1 MTMKSFLVKLIIF
14 LVIVSLIPA
23 SGLAKKKKDKKD
35 KPVYQFTIET
45 EVARTKAKPQDRT
58 GTCWCFATVSYLES
72 ELLRMGKEEIDLS
85 EMYIVRH
92 TYPAKALNYV
102 QMHGDA
108 NFSQGG
114 QAHDVLETAARSG
127 MAPESVYTGKN
138 INENIHNHGEM
149 VAALKGML
157 DGVLAGKRRRKV
169 TPRWPEAITAVLD
182 IYLGKSPESF
192 EYKGKTYTPQSF
204 FKDYMQLNPDDYIEL
219 TSYSHHPYYK
229 KCRLELPDNWNY
241 NSNYYN
247 LPIDDF
253 EKVVDHALKSGHS
266 VVWDGD
272 VSERLFN
279 PGRSQTGYGKGYII
293 VPLKDLSDMTRE
305 ERRKE
310 KEITEPVKEIEIT
323 QELRQETF
331 NNMTTT
337 DDHLMH
343 FVGIAKD
350 QTGGK
355 FYLVKNSG
363 GEDRVNKGYYY
374 MSRAFF
380 RLKTTALMIH
390 KDALPAD
397 IKQKLG
403 L

>member
-1 MTMKSFLVKLIIF
+1 MMKSLWVRLIIF
-14 LVIVSLIPA
+14 LVIVSLLPV
-23 SGLAKKKKDKKD
+23 SGMAKKKKDVKD
-35 KPVYQFTIET
+35 KPVYEFKIET
-45 EVARTKAKPQDRT
+45 EVKRTHPKPQDHT
-58 GTCWCFATVSYLES
+58 GTCWCFATISYLES
-72 ELLRMGKEEIDLS
+72 ELLRMGKDEIDLS

-92 TYPAKALNYV
+92 TYPRKALNYI

-114 QAHDVLETAARSG
+114 QAHDVLETAALWG
-127 MAPESVYTGKN
+127 MVPDAIYTGKN
-138 INENIHNHGEM
+138 INEGIHNHGEM
-149 VAALKGML
+149 VAVLKGML
-157 DGVLAGKRRRKV
+157 DGVLSGNRRRKI
-169 TPRWPEAITAVLD
+169 TPRWPEAIEAVLD
-182 IYLGKSPESF
+182 IYLGRSPESF
-192 EYKGKTYTPQSF
+192 EYNGKTYTPQGF
-204 FKDYMQLNPDDYIEL
+204 FKDYMQINPSDYVEL
-219 TSYSHHPYYK
+219 TSYNHHPYYK
-229 KCRLELPDNWNY
+229 KCRLEIPDNWNY

-247 LPIDDF
+247 LPIDEF
-253 EKVVDHALKSGHS
+253 EKVADYALLNGHS
-266 VVWDGD
+266 VLWDGD

-279 PGRSQTGYGKGYII
+279 PGRSDTGYGKGYVIL
-293 VPLKDLSDMTRE
+293 PPKDWNEMTRE
-305 ERRKE
+305 ERLQEREMKE
-310 KEITEPVKEIEIT
+310 PLKEMEVT

-380 RLKTTALMIH
+380 RMKTTALMVH